1 MLGMA
6 VEIGE
11 PGIIAA
17 IVSAAVAITLLTV
30 KEFAIEPHR
39 WRKNIRVSNLKKGC
53 KVYCETHYHFE
64 IL

>member
-1 MLGMA
+1 MA

-30 KEFAIEPHR
+30 KRSLLLSLTDGVKIFKSAIY
-39 WRKNIRVSNLKKGC
+39 KNGC
-53 KVYCETHYHFE
+53 KYTVNSLHFE